1 MRATVW
7 TMEVLGSLAQA
18 DVLRCC
24 IESTGAYQMPVL
36 CAWKAI
42 PCVVNP
48 LLANPT
54 RRKTDVL
61 DARMLAHH
69 SITGIWK
76 PSFIPTESAQ
86 ALRVLWAARAE
97 ALRAATRAN
106 NRLNKYGI
114 GYAGSQ
120 SAVAAKRSA
129 GALHNIS
136 SRQVIAGLRHGPSYP
151 RLSHPTAARTL
162 GLCVCLSER

>member
-1 MRATVW
+1 VRATVW

-24 IESTGAYQMPVL
+24 IESTGAYHMPFL
-36 CAWKAI
+36 RAWQAI
-42 PCVVNP
+42 PGVVNP
-48 LLANPT
+48 LLAPL

-86 ALRVLWAARAE
+86 VLRVLWAARGE
-97 ALRAATRAN
+97 AVRAATRAS

-136 SRQVIAGLRHGPSYP
+136 SRQVIVALRHGP
-151 RLSHPTAARTL
+151 
-162 GLCVCLSER
+162 CFC

>member
-1 MRATVW
+1 MSRRVGILLLGSDW
-7 TMEVLGSLAQA
+7 LRVECLGSLAQA

-24 IESTGAYQMPVL
+24 IESTGAYHMPVL
-36 CAWKAI
+36 LAWKAI

-48 LLANPT
+48 LLAGPT

-86 ALRVLWAARAE
+86 VLRVLWAARGE
-97 ALRAATRAN
+97 AVRAATRAQ
-106 NRLNKYGI
+106 RRG
-114 GYAGSQ
+114 
-120 SAVAAKRSA
+120 R
-129 GALHNIS
+129 
-136 SRQVIAGLRHGPSYP
+136 AGLRRFELFRETLFPKLIAAELNYSRVPS
-151 RLSHPTAARTL
+151 R
-162 GLCVCLSER
+162 